1 MSARLRAIAQETVNI
16 AEQGY
21 YDGPAGRV
29 DIAAE
34 VAQSVAG
41 TRLYL
46 PDDDLPEPPE
56 AGGVVGGGGPGAPG
70 LRGGVAGGGTAAPGL
85 RGGVGGGPAAPGSGD
100 VVGGGGAGGPASGD
114 GSEPHEGRDLR
125 GRDLSGGAAGWR
137 PRIEVTPES
146 TLWAAR
152 RIGGNPA
159 VLNFASARN
168 PGGGFRNG
176 AQAQEESLARASAMY
191 PCLLKAGDF
200 YAYHRADPSLLYTDR
215 IIYAPS
221 VPVFRD
227 DKGRLLDEPYP
238 VSFLVS
244 AAPNRSAIARNQP
257 GALPAIRDALA
268 RRAARVLRVAA
279 AHGHRELVLG
289 AWGCGVFGNDPAEV
303 AEVFAEALASGP
315 RFDRVVFAILDR
327 GGNTRKA
334 FEDALG

>member
-1 MSARLRAIAQETVNI
+1 MITAMSARLRAIAQETVTI
-16 AEQGY
+16 AEQGH
-21 YDGPAGRV
+21 YDGPDGRV
-29 DIAAE
+29 DIAAQ
-34 VAQSVAG
+34 VALSVAG

-56 AGGVVGGGGPGAPG
+56 SRDLP
-70 LRGGVAGGGTAAPGL
+70 GVA
-85 RGGVGGGPAAPGSGD
+85 
-100 VVGGGGAGGPASGD
+100 AGRKA
-114 GSEPHEGRDLR
+114 
-125 GRDLSGGAAGWR
+125 
-137 PRIEVTPES
+137 RIEVTPES

-152 RIGGNPA
+152 RIGNNPA

-168 PGGGFRNG
+168 PGGGFRTG
-176 AQAQEESLARASAMY
+176 AQAQEESLARGSAMY

-227 DKGRLLDEPYP
+227 DKGRLLPEPYP
-238 VSFLVS
+238 ASFLVS

-257 GALPAIRDALA
+257 EALPRIKQALA

-279 AHGHRELVLG
+279 AHGHRELILG

-303 AEVFAEALASGP
+303 AEVFAGTLAASP
-315 RFDRVVFAILDR
+315 WFDRVVFAILDR

-334 FEDALG
+334 FENALG